1 MMQRGEVWVAS
12 FRPWRGKEVGK
23 VRPCVIMQADWL
35 TSQNFDTV
43 LALPLTSKLLPGAD
57 SLRVEIAPRERLKKT
72 SWVMSEK
79 LRALDRSRFGP
90 GPLAR
95 LTEEELAA
103 IEQQLRAV
111 LGML

>member
-1 MMQRGEVWVAS
+1 MAS

-43 LALPLTSKLLPGAD
+43 LALPLTSNLRPGTSA
-57 SLRVEIAPRERLKKT
+57 LRVEIPPRERLIKP
-72 SWVMSEK
+72 SWVMVEK
-79 LRALDRSRFGP
+79 MRALDRSRFDT

-95 LTEEELAA
+95 LTDEELVA
-103 IEQQLRAV
+103 IERQLRAV